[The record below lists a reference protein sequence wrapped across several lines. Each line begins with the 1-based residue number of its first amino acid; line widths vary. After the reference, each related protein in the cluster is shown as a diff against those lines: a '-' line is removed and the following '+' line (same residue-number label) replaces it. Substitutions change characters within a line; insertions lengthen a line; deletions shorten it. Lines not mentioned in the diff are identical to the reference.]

1 MLASF
6 DIPLTVDEVLK
17 DQYNLVKNQLKNVRK
32 YEVYSLEILRVFF
45 QSILDDFYSLLVI
58 IKESP
63 MIQSL
68 SSCSVFQFVRST
80 FLFVSDQYS
89 SLFILIT
96 RISYFYRHYL
106 KSFCVSFFFFLIVVN
121 PLLVPLTEFC
131 HLISLK
137 VSNVLDQV
145 VSNGTLDS
153 LGLLK

>member
-1 MLASF
+1 
-6 DIPLTVDEVLK
+6 
-17 DQYNLVKNQLKNVRK
+17 
-32 YEVYSLEILRVFF
+32 
-45 QSILDDFYSLLVI
+45 
-58 IKESP
+58 

-145 VSNGTLDS
+145 VSNGTLYS

>member
-17 DQYNLVKNQLKNVRK
+17 DQYNLVKNQLKNARE

-45 QSILDDFYSLLVI
+45 QSILDDFSSLLVVI
-58 IKESP
+58 RDSP
-63 MIQSL
+63 MVQSL
-68 SSCSVFQFVRST
+68 SSCSVFQFVRSA

-89 SLFILIT
+89 NLLILIT

-121 PLLVPLTEFC
+121 PIFVPLKEFC
-131 HLISLK
+131 HFISLK

-145 VSNGTLDS
+145 VSNGNLDS